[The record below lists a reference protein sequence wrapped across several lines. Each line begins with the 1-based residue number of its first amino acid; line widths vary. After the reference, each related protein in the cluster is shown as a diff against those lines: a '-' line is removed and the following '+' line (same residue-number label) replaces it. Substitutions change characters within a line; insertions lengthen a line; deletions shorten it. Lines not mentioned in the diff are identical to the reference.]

1 MKCSSQFFNHVDNR
15 WRVKEKNDSKSSCI
29 SLKPNYLWLTRY
41 SKQYHTIWEKSPCYP
56 LKSTI
61 NHCWPL
67 KQQLINSFWN
77 TSKDTR
83 HERDFVHFFHAKLI
97 RSNIWSDDS
106 NSAAQKAKKHCS
118 NDRRRLEIND
128 LVHCLFWSR
137 QYKVSFCGG
146 AALFQML
153 DLNEQVLLNIIN
165 LSIRSLHDFIVNL
178 SSLQI
183 YQTFTSDFLW
193 CFVAVK
199 CGRPLGWS
207 VTHSTLVIYKY
218 SYKIPKIE
226 YYCLK
231 GHTPWII
238 SPYSW
243 SIMNLKNIN

>member
-1 MKCSSQFFNHVDNR
+1 LKCSSQFFNHVDNR

-29 SLKPNYLWLTRY
+29 SLKPNYLWSTRY

-97 RSNIWSDDS
+97 WSNRRSDDS
-106 NSAAQKAKKHCS
+106 NSAAQKAQKHCS

-137 QYKVSFCGG
+137 LYKSF
-146 AALFQML
+146 
-153 DLNEQVLLNIIN
+153 I
-165 LSIRSLHDFIVNL
+165 
-178 SSLQI
+178 
-183 YQTFTSDFLW
+183 LW
-193 CFVAVK
+193 WSCFVPNAWFK
-199 CGRPLGWS
+199 WASSIKRQS
-207 VTHSTLVIYKY
+207 INQSTAWFYSKLVILWF
-218 SYKIPKIE
+218 PLMF
-226 YYCLK
+226 CCC
-231 GHTPWII
+231 
-238 SPYSW
+238 
-243 SIMNLKNIN
+243 